1 MSNFLS
7 ELIFPVVF
15 RPRRRIADFDAYLCI
30 DETGSDDL
38 ELTEHPVQQGAAI
51 TDHAFVKPA
60 QLAIRAQFNEFD
72 SGMPLDELY
81 RRLLELQ
88 SSRIPFDV
96 VTGKRLYKNMLFK
109 SLSVT
114 TDQYTSNVLSITAQL
129 QEIIIVSV
137 EVTTVPPR
145 DRQAEPG
152 RTGATERAGQK
163 KAQPVAE
170 QDQPRAKSALATIA
184 GGFNG

>member
-7 ELIFPVVF
+7 ELLFPVVF
-15 RPRRRIADFDAYLCI
+15 RPRRRIGDFDAYLCI
-30 DETGSDDL
+30 DESGSDDL
-38 ELTEHPVQQGAAI
+38 EITQHPVQQGAAI
-51 TDHAFVKPA
+51 TDHAYVKPA
-60 QLAIRAQFNEFD
+60 QLAIRAQFTEAD
-72 SGMPLDELY
+72 SGMPLEELY
-81 RRLLELQ
+81 RKLLELQ
-88 SSRIPFDV
+88 ASREPFEV

-129 QEIIIVSV
+129 QEIIIVNV
-137 EVTTVPPR
+137 ETVSVPPR
-145 DRQAEPG
+145 QRQAQPG

-170 QDQPRAKSALATIA
+170 KDQPRAKSALRSIA
-184 GGFNG
+184 GGFGG

>member
-7 ELIFPVVF
+7 ELLFPVVF

-38 ELTEHPVQQGAAI
+38 EITQHPVQQGAAI
-51 TDHAFVKPA
+51 TDHAYLKPA

-81 RRLLELQ
+81 RRMLELQ
-88 SSRIPFDV
+88 SSREPFEV

-129 QEIIIVSV
+129 QEIIVVNVETVS
-137 EVTTVPPR
+137 VPPR
-145 DRQAEPG
+145 ARQAQPG

-170 QDQPRAKSALATIA
+170 QDQPRTKSALAKIA
-184 GGFNG
+184 GGFGG

>member
-1 MSNFLS
+1 MNYLS
-7 ELIFPVVF
+7 ELIFPVAF
-15 RPRRRIADFDAYLCI
+15 RPRRRLASFDAYLCI

-38 ELTEHPVQQGAAI
+38 EITEHPVQQGAAV
-51 TDHAFVKPA
+51 TDHAYLKPA

-81 RRLLELQ
+81 RKLLELQ
-88 SSRIPFDV
+88 SSREPFEV
-96 VTGKRLYKNMLFK
+96 VTGKRLYKNMLLK

-129 QEIIIVSV
+129 QEIIVVNV
-137 EVTTVPPR
+137 ETVAVPPR
-145 DRQAEPG
+145 VRQAQPG

-170 QDQPRAKSALATIA
+170 QDQPRARSALATIA
-184 GGFNG
+184 GGANG